1 MLVYHD
7 LLYHLYPFK
16 WCLHGLARLAHPNHA
31 KPCHMHC
38 PHAEDKTMVQTEEV
52 KDAHDLTLGWGHGKS
67 SMASREIP
75 EEAGN

>member
-1 MLVYHD
+1 
-7 LLYHLYPFK
+7 
-16 WCLHGLARLAHPNHA
+16 
-31 KPCHMHC
+31 MHC

>member
-1 MLVYHD
+1 M
-7 LLYHLYPFK
+7 
-16 WCLHGLARLAHPNHA
+16 GLQGWHTQTMPNHA
-31 KPCHMHC
+31 TCTA